1 MRPDGSDPSGDFVV
15 EWFRV
20 PEDRAALELPTSFA
34 SSTWDDYPFIEK
46 IGELRKSRVW
56 VRGTEAL
63 AVPAMEPPGR
73 CGAPELWLFGFP
85 AGAEGCETDPITGE
99 CLECG
104 PMAIGQ
110 EVATAE
116 GVDDGNLQQEVATA
130 ESADQWAT
138 TGIAAEVAD
147 AFGAD
152 SVLSPALPFVGMAF
166 GLLAGELAYAVATA
180 EAIDAGHTR
189 VEVDSVASAFGA
201 DVDLV
206 QREPAAS
213 EAFGTVCSIE
223 TIGIGAAEAFAV
235 GTGDLFPRQ
244 AIAATAGGAAVPPKL
259 EDLVAAS
266 AEAATGPPRATWIG
280 AAATAEAA
288 TSPPATSRWYPAAEA
303 FGITGPLAEATWAP
317 VAEAFAILG
326 GTVGRVGI
334 DPATYVV
341 AVAAPPA
348 TGHWGAAASAEAIG
362 ADSAGWVQRWAA
374 SAEAATSP
382 PARASWYPVASAEA
396 ATSPPARASGYAGA
410 SAEAATS
417 PPARASW
424 YPAASAE
431 GVSPR
436 ADPRAAW
443 SPAATASLCN
453 DGQHLWMPVWK
464 ATAG

>member
-189 VEVDSVASAFGA
+189 VEVDSVASA
-201 DVDLV
+201 V
-206 QREPAAS
+206 
-213 EAFGTVCSIE
+213 
-223 TIGIGAAEAFAV
+223 
-235 GTGDLFPRQ
+235 
-244 AIAATAGGAAVPPKL
+244 ATA
-259 EDLVAAS
+259 
-266 AEAATGPPRATWIG
+266 
-280 AAATAEAA
+280 
-288 TSPPATSRWYPAAEA
+288 
-303 FGITGPLAEATWAP
+303 
-317 VAEAFAILG
+317 
-326 GTVGRVGI
+326 
-334 DPATYVV
+334 
-341 AVAAPPA
+341 
-348 TGHWGAAASAEAIG
+348 
-362 ADSAGWVQRWAA
+362 
-374 SAEAATSP
+374 
-382 PARASWYPVASAEA
+382 
-396 ATSPPARASGYAGA
+396 
-410 SAEAATS
+410 
-417 PPARASW
+417 
-424 YPAASAE
+424 
-431 GVSPR
+431 
-436 ADPRAAW
+436 
-443 SPAATASLCN
+443 
-453 DGQHLWMPVWK
+453 
-464 ATAG
+464 

>member
-223 TIGIGAAEAFAV
+223 TIGIGAAEAF
-235 GTGDLFPRQ
+235 
-244 AIAATAGGAAVPPKL
+244 
-259 EDLVAAS
+259 
-266 AEAATGPPRATWIG
+266 
-280 AAATAEAA
+280 
-288 TSPPATSRWYPAAEA
+288 
-303 FGITGPLAEATWAP
+303 GITGPLAEATWAP

-382 PARASWYPVASAEA
+382 PARASWYP
-396 ATSPPARASGYAGA
+396 
-410 SAEAATS
+410 
-417 PPARASW
+417 
-424 YPAASAE
+424 AASAE

>member
-1 MRPDGSDPSGDFVV
+1 MVDFLRNAFQSTMRPDGSDPSGDFVV

-244 AIAATAGGAAVPPKL
+244 AIAAPPFPRSWRTWSPRRPRRRPARRGQL
-259 EDLVAAS
+259 GSERRR
-266 AEAATGPPRATWIG
+266 PPRRRRRRRQPRA
-280 AAATAEAA
+280 
-288 TSPPATSRWYPAAEA
+288 
-303 FGITGPLAEATWAP
+303 GIPRP
-317 VAEAFAILG
+317 
-326 GTVGRVGI
+326 RR
-334 DPATYVV
+334 
-341 AVAAPPA
+341 
-348 TGHWGAAASAEAIG
+348 S
-362 ADSAGWVQRWAA
+362 
-374 SAEAATSP
+374 
-382 PARASWYPVASAEA
+382 
-396 ATSPPARASGYAGA
+396 
-410 SAEAATS
+410 
-417 PPARASW
+417 
-424 YPAASAE
+424 
-431 GVSPR
+431 VSPAHSLKR
-436 ADPRAAW
+436 PGRRSPRRSPSSGGLSAA
-443 SPAATASLCN
+443 
-453 DGQHLWMPVWK
+453 
-464 ATAG
+464 

>member
-166 GLLAGELAYAVATA
+166 GQLAGEQAYAVATA

-244 AIAATAGGAAVPPKL
+244 AIAATAGGAATATTYVAGSIPTRPTVPPRMANASATGAQVASASGPVIPNASAAGYQR
-259 EDLVAAS
+259 EVAGGDVAAS
-266 AEAATGPPRATWIG
+266 AVAAAPIQVALGGPVAASADAATR
-280 AAATAEAA
+280 
-288 TSPPATSRWYPAAEA
+288 SSS
-303 FGITGPLAEATWAP
+303 F
-317 VAEAFAILG
+317 G
-326 GTVGRVGI
+326 GT
-334 DPATYVV
+334 
-341 AVAAPPA
+341 AAPPA
-348 TGHWGAAASAEAIG
+348 VAAMA
-362 ADSAGWVQRWAA
+362 
-374 SAEAATSP
+374 
-382 PARASWYPVASAEA
+382 
-396 ATSPPARASGYAGA
+396 
-410 SAEAATS
+410 
-417 PPARASW
+417 
-424 YPAASAE
+424 
-431 GVSPR
+431 
-436 ADPRAAW
+436 
-443 SPAATASLCN
+443 
-453 DGQHLWMPVWK
+453 
-464 ATAG
+464 